1 MKPPITLLFLLVL
14 VALPASNLSAAI
26 QASDGRTIG
35 QLNLIPTP
43 VLKRYISPKFY
54 KTLLVSPVK
63 GWVVVRGKLVGTR
76 ISGARIIHSE
86 LDGKFDALALERAKD
101 VQLAGS
107 FSVDNR
113 TGSSILVHL
122 LIYQIAD
129 GTMALS
135 FPHLDGP
142 GGNQQKYFGCTKLTV
157 LKADGTWTEIE
168 GPSSLH
174 NQGWAVRT
182 PGLENNIRA
191 ILKLERIPGGK

>member
-1 MKPPITLLFLLVL
+1 MKPPITLLLLLVL
-14 VALPASNLSAAI
+14 TALPVSNLSAAM
-26 QASDGRTIG
+26 QASEGRTIG
-35 QLNLIPTP
+35 QLNLIPTT

-54 KTLLVSPVK
+54 KTLLISPVK

-86 LDGKFDALALERAKD
+86 LGGKFDALALDRAKD

-113 TGSSILVHL
+113 TGKTILMHL
-122 LIYQIAD
+122 LIYEIAD

-157 LKADGTWTEIE
+157 LKADGKWTEIK
-168 GPSSLH
+168 GPPGL
-174 NQGWAVRT
+174 QDEGWAVRT
-182 PGLENNIRA
+182 PGLENNVKA
-191 ILKLERIPGGK
+191 ILRLERIPGS

>member
-1 MKPPITLLFLLVL
+1 M
-14 VALPASNLSAAI
+14 
-26 QASDGRTIG
+26 QASEGRTIG

-101 VQLAGS
+101 IQLAGS
-107 FSVDNR
+107 YSVDNR
-113 TGSSILVHL
+113 TGNSILMHL

-168 GPSSLH
+168 GPPSLH

-182 PGLENNIRA
+182 PG
-191 ILKLERIPGGK
+191 